1 MTLHISVIKFA
12 CNAKWFSI
20 VILFLFLFLISNAE
34 FGQTLK
40 SSTANLLRLV
50 PWKRVTK
57 I

>member
-1 MTLHISVIKFA
+1 MTLHISVITFA

-57 I
+57 R

>member
-1 MTLHISVIKFA
+1 MTLHISVITFA
-12 CNAKWFSI
+12 CNAKCFSI
-20 VILFLFLFLISNAE
+20 VILFLISNAE

-50 PWKRVTK
+50 PWKRITK